1 MQLSYNALMN
11 AFCVRRKKLKTKVRK
26 KERESD
32 HKKYQQRARDGLSKV
47 IHHETTA
54 ACLSFKSNVT
64 FFAAELKM

>member
-1 MQLSYNALMN
+1 MH
-11 AFCVRRKKLKTKVRK
+11 FVCVEKNLKLKSEK
-26 KERESD
+26 KRESD